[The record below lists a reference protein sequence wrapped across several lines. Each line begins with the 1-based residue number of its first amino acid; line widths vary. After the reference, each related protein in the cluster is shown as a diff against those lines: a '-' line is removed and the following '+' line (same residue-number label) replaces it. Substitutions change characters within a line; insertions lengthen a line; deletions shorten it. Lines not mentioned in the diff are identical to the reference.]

1 MRANPS
7 SHFKGNLRGGFT
19 IMNRTGWAIAVGV
32 LFCLSAAAQS
42 QTGAQAGAQS
52 SSQASVQAGQTQ
64 AQTSGNASASTS
76 ASTQNGQANAALA
89 SGTAFNA
96 ALSSPIDS
104 KKCKP
109 GDPVNAHSTEAVKS
123 EGKMVIPKGSKLVGH
138 VTQASARGKGESESS
153 LGIVFDKA
161 ILKNG
166 QEIPLNAGIQAI
178 ASAESSASAAG
189 SDMDAMGGVGA
200 SAAGSGMAGGRGAL
214 GGVTSTAGGAAGT
227 VTNTAANVGGVAGGT
242 VNSAANAGG
251 SIAGTSKGAVGGLNT
266 AGQLTSNSQGVFGL
280 NGLNL
285 SAAASNA
292 TQGSVITSAG
302 KNVHLDSGT
311 RMLLVSQAQA
321 GAQDGSKQ
329 AAASK
334 TRPNSEPEA

>member
-1 MRANPS
+1 
-7 SHFKGNLRGGFT
+7 
-19 IMNRTGWAIAVGV
+19 MNRTGLAFAVGALLCV
-32 LFCLSAAAQS
+32 SAAAQS

-64 AQTSGNASASTS
+64 AQTSGNASAATS
-76 ASTQNGQANAALA
+76 ESAQNGQANGALA

-123 EGKMVIPKGSKLVGH
+123 EGKTVIPKGSKLVGH

-166 QEIPLNAGIQAI
+166 EEIPLNAGIQAI
-178 ASAESSASAAG
+178 ASAQSSASAAG
-189 SDMDAMGGVGA
+189 SDMDTMGGMGA

-214 GGVTSTAGGAAGT
+214 GGVASTAGGAAGT

-285 SAAASNA
+285 SAAGSNA
-292 TQGSVITSAG
+292 TEGSVITSAG
-302 KNVHLDSGT
+302 KNVHLESGT
-311 RMLLVSQAQA
+311 RMLLISQAQA
-321 GAQDGSKQ
+321 GEQGTSKQ
-329 AAASK
+329 PLANKPEPKSEPKSK
-334 TRPNSEPEA
+334 PNRPNKQ

>member
-1 MRANPS
+1 
-7 SHFKGNLRGGFT
+7 
-19 IMNRTGWAIAVGV
+19 MNRAGMAIVVGT
-32 LFCLSAAAQS
+32 LFCMNAAAQS

-64 AQTSGNASASTS
+64 AQTSGNASAATS
-76 ASTQNGQANAALA
+76 ASAQNGQANGSLA
-89 SGTAFNA
+89 GGTAFNA

-104 KKCKP
+104 KKCKA
-109 GDPVNAHSTEAVKS
+109 GDPVSAHSTEAAKS
-123 EGKMVIPKGSKLVGH
+123 EGKTVIPKGSKLVGH
-138 VTQASARGKGESESS
+138 VTQASARAKGESESS

-166 QEIPLNAGIQAI
+166 QEIPLNVAIQAI
-178 ASAESSASAAG
+178 ASAQSGVSAAG
-189 SDMDAMGGVGA
+189 ADMDTMGGMGA

-214 GGVTSTAGGAAGT
+214 GGVTSAAGGAVGT

-251 SIAGTSKGAVGGLNT
+251 SIAGASKGAVGGLNAT
-266 AGQLTSNSQGVFGL
+266 GQLTSNSQGVFGM

-285 SAAASNA
+285 NAAASNA

-302 KNVHLDSGT
+302 KNVYLGSGT
-311 RMLLVSQAQA
+311 RMLPVSQAQA
-321 GAQDGSKQ
+321 GEQGASKQ
-329 AAASK
+329 PTASK
-334 TRPNSEPEA
+334 PEPKSEPKSEPNKPSKQ

>member
-1 MRANPS
+1 
-7 SHFKGNLRGGFT
+7 
-19 IMNRTGWAIAVGV
+19 MNRTGLAIALGA
-32 LFCLSAAAQS
+32 LFSVSAAAQS
-42 QTGAQAGAQS
+42 QSGAQS
-52 SSQASVQAGQTQ
+52 SSHRQ

-76 ASTQNGQANAALA
+76 ASAQNGQANGSLA
-89 SGTAFNA
+89 TGTAFNA

-123 EGKMVIPKGSKLVGH
+123 EGKTVIPKGSKLVGH

-178 ASAESSASAAG
+178 ASAQSSASAAG
-189 SDMDAMGGVGA
+189 SDMDTMGGMGA

-285 SAAASNA
+285 SAAGSNA
-292 TQGSVITSAG
+292 TEGSVITSAG
-302 KNVHLDSGT
+302 KNVQLESGT

-321 GAQDGSKQ
+321 GEQGVSKQ
-329 AAASK
+329 PAANK
-334 TRPNSEPEA
+334 PEPKSEPKSEPNKPNKQ

>member
-1 MRANPS
+1 M
-7 SHFKGNLRGGFT
+7 
-19 IMNRTGWAIAVGV
+19 AIVVGT
-32 LFCLSAAAQS
+32 LFCMSAVAQA
-42 QTGAQAGAQS
+42 QTGAQAGAQT

-64 AQTSGNASASTS
+64 AQASGNASAS
-76 ASTQNGQANAALA
+76 AQNGQANGSLA
-89 SGTAFNA
+89 TGSAFNA

-109 GDPVNAHSTEAVKS
+109 GDEVTARTTEAAKA
-123 EGKMVIPKGSKLVGH
+123 EGKTVIPKGSKLVGH
-138 VTQASARGKGESESS
+138 VTQASARAKGESEST

-166 QEIPLNAGIQAI
+166 QEIPLNVAI
-178 ASAESSASAAG
+178 RALAAAQNNVSAAG
-189 SDMDAMGGVGA
+189 ADVDSFGGAGA
-200 SAAGSGMAGGRGAL
+200 SAAGSGAAGGRGAL
-214 GGVTSTAGGAAGT
+214 GGVTSAAGGAVGT

-242 VNSAANAGG
+242 VNSAGNAGG
-251 SIAGTSKGAVGGLNT
+251 SIAGASKGAVGGLNA

-311 RMLLVSQAQA
+311 QMVLVSQAQA
-321 GAQDGSKQ
+321 SEQGASKQ
-329 AAASK
+329 PAANK
-334 TRPNSEPEA
+334 PEPKSEPKSEPNKPNER

>member
-1 MRANPS
+1 
-7 SHFKGNLRGGFT
+7 
-19 IMNRTGWAIAVGV
+19 MNRTGLAIAAGA
-32 LFCLSAAAQS
+32 LFSVSVAAQS
-42 QTGAQAGAQS
+42 QTGTQS

-64 AQTSGNASASTS
+64 AQTSGHASASTS
-76 ASTQNGQANAALA
+76 ASAQNGQANGSLA
-89 SGTAFNA
+89 TGTAFNA

-109 GDPVNAHSTEAVKS
+109 GDPVNAHNTEAVKS
-123 EGKMVIPKGSKLVGH
+123 EGKTVIPKGSKLVGH
-138 VTQASARGKGESESS
+138 EPQGRARGTRESESS

-178 ASAESSASAAG
+178 ASAQSSASAAG
-189 SDMDAMGGVGA
+189 SDMDTMGGMGA

-266 AGQLTSNSQGVFGL
+266 AGQLSSNSQGVFGL

-285 SAAASNA
+285 SAAGSNA
-292 TQGSVITSAG
+292 TEGSVITSAG

-311 RMLLVSQAQA
+311 RMLLVSQGEA
-321 GAQDGSKQ
+321 GPRGEATQP
-329 AAASK
+329 AASK
-334 TRPNSEPEA
+334 PEPKPNKQ

>member
-1 MRANPS
+1 
-7 SHFKGNLRGGFT
+7 
-19 IMNRTGWAIAVGV
+19 MNRTGLAIAVGA
-32 LFCLSAAAQS
+32 LFSVSAAAQS
-42 QTGAQAGAQS
+42 QSGAQS
-52 SSQASVQAGQTQ
+52 SSQASVEAGHRQ

-76 ASTQNGQANAALA
+76 ASAQNGQANGSLA
-89 SGTAFNA
+89 TGTAFNA

-109 GDPVNAHSTEAVKS
+109 GDPVNAHNTEAVKS
-123 EGKMVIPKGSKLVGH
+123 EGKTVIPKGSKLVGH

-178 ASAESSASAAG
+178 ASAQSSASAAG
-189 SDMDAMGGVGA
+189 SDLDTMGA
-200 SAAGSGMAGGRGAL
+200 SAAGSGMAGGRSPL
-214 GGVTSTAGGAAGT
+214 GGVASTAGGAAGT

-266 AGQLTSNSQGVFGL
+266 AGQFSSNSQGVFGL

-285 SAAASNA
+285 SAAGSNA
-292 TQGSVITSAG
+292 TEGSVITSTG
-302 KNVHLDSGT
+302 KNVQLESGT

-321 GAQDGSKQ
+321 GEQGVSKQ
-329 AAASK
+329 PAANK
-334 TRPNSEPEA
+334 PEPKSEPKSEPNKPNKQ